1 MLHDQCCVIERW
13 TKPTRVIDLIT
24 DGNNM
29 AFVHSVRDGHRSHG
43 QLGFLHGKLLHSKTK
58 PTFSGRT
65 DHYPFI
71 CLIVAIIFFTL

>member
-13 TKPTRVIDLIT
+13 TEPTRVIDLIT

-43 QLGFLHGKLLHSKTK
+43 QLGFLHGKTYRPKV
-58 PTFSGRT
+58 
-65 DHYPFI
+65 PFVERMAYI
-71 CLIVAIIFFTL
+71 RSFV

>member
-1 MLHDQCCVIERW
+1 MLHDQFCVIERW

-43 QLGFLHGKLLHSKTK
+43 QLGFLHGKTYTQK
-58 PTFSGRT
+58 PTSSRRT
-65 DHYPFI
+65 
-71 CLIVAIIFFTL
+71 AIIRSFA

>member
-29 AFVHSVRDGHRSHG
+29 AFVHGVRDGHRSHG
-43 QLGFLHGKLLHSKTK
+43 QLGFLHGNIYTPK
-58 PTFSGRT
+58 PTICERT
-65 DHYPFI
+65 
-71 CLIVAIIFFTL
+71 AIIPSFAL